1 MSDSAKLFTD
11 INLIQEFTSS
21 YRDFIKRKLV
31 VIVASSNERVFFIV
45 ITVVQQKCADIF
57 ANKQGLKF

>member
-21 YRDFIKRKLV
+21 YQDFIKRKRIA
-31 VIVASSNERVFFIV
+31 IVASSNDRVFLIV
-45 ITVVQQKCADIF
+45 VTVVQQKCADIF
-57 ANKQGLKF
+57 ANKQG